1 MHEEKNGPTL
11 KQMRYYNERDKK
23 ERNMDQFNLVA
34 MDCIMTH
41 HKKNS
46 FFLISSNYEDNDM
59 TIITTLHSYL
69 YSEKLFNYKLLI
81 LNFRRYR
88 SH

>member
-11 KQMRYYNERDKK
+11 KQMRYYNERDKN

-41 HKKNS
+41 HKK
-46 FFLISSNYEDNDM
+46 
-59 TIITTLHSYL
+59 
-69 YSEKLFNYKLLI
+69 KLFFSYFFKL
-81 LNFRRYR
+81 
-88 SH
+88 